1 METKSA
7 AYLKIYTKL
16 REQIINGSYKN
27 GDKLPSKRTMADET
41 GTSVITI
48 EHAYGLL
55 QDEGYIEARERSGY
69 FVCYSDE
76 DLFPISDYVM
86 PDFSLM
92 PLSPEKKI
100 KKHGEDAKKK
110 AEKDATGQSE
120 GFRAELGKQE
130 LYMTHGVIYEKLF
143 TDDAHQDKDFTDKA
157 KQDNTSSDQYEE
169 NKYTFPFPS
178 FARTIRRVLSEYGE
192 KLLEKSPNEGS
203 QFLRESIARYLQRSR
218 DISVQSDQIIVGA
231 GSEYLYSLIVQML
244 GRDKLYALEDPS
256 YEKIRKVYEANGAR
270 CEFLK
275 LGARGIHSSELRKSE
290 AKVLHVTPFDSFP
303 SGVTATAGKRREYI
317 SWAENHSAMI
327 IEDDYASEFSPS
339 TKSEDTLFS
348 LESDHTVLYLNTFT
362 KTISPAIRVGYMVL
376 PKSLTETLKQ
386 KIDFYSCT
394 VPMFDQYVLAEFLN
408 SGDFERHVNRIRRR
422 RRQESK

>member
-1 METKSA
+1 MENKSA
-7 AYLKIYTKL
+7 AYLRIYTKL
-16 REQIINGSYKN
+16 REQIVNGSYKN
-27 GDKLPSKRTMADET
+27 GDRLPSKRMMADET

-86 PDFSLM
+86 PDFSDM
-92 PLSPEKKI
+92 PISPTKKEGDGEKQKQGSALPDYNEI
-100 KKHGEDAKKK
+100 AFE
-110 AEKDATGQSE
+110 ES
-120 GFRAELGKQE
+120 GKQN
-130 LYMTHGVIYEKLF
+130 LHMAHGVIYEKLF
-143 TDDAHQDKDFTDKA
+143 TEEESKDKVSPDK
-157 KQDNTSSDQYEE
+157 YEE

-203 QFLRESIARYLQRSR
+203 LFLRESIVRYLKRSR
-218 DISVQSDQIIVGA
+218 DISVESSQILVGA

-256 YEKIRKVYEANGAR
+256 YEKIRNVYEANGAS
-270 CEFLK
+270 CELLK
-275 LGARGIHSSELRKSE
+275 LGSTGIHSSELRSSQ
-290 AKVLHVTPFDSFP
+290 AQVLHVTPFDSFP

-317 SWAENHSAMI
+317 AWAQNRDAMI

-348 LESDHTVLYLNTFT
+348 LEPDHSVIYLNTFT
-362 KTISPAIRVGYMVL
+362 KTLSPAIRVGYMLL
-376 PKSLTETLKQ
+376 PKALSNSLKQ

-408 SGDFERHVNRIRRR
+408 SGDFERHVNRVRRR
-422 RRQESK
+422 RRQETK